1 MSVTRDASGNVTS
14 YSRREPFVTYGN
26 INILRTSDLYLEA
39 AECANRLGYTSTAL
53 SILNQNRS
61 RVGVNKVN
69 INASATMVEI
79 EDAIIDERALELAF
93 EGERWYDL
101 VRIANRRQDPEFLIN
116 RILQNVPAASMETVR
131 ARLELQ
137 AKNGFLLPYSAKA
150 IQSNNN
156 LSNENR

>member
-1 MSVTRDASGNVTS
+1 MSVTKDNNGNVTS

-26 INILRTSDLYLEA
+26 INIIRTSDIYLEA

-53 SILNQNRS
+53 SILNQNKS
-61 RVGVNKVN
+61 RVGVAPANLQ
-69 INASATMVEI
+69 ADATMEDI
-79 EDAIIDERALELAF
+79 ENAIIDERALELAF

-116 RILQNVPAASMETVR
+116 KILQNVPASNIETVR

-150 IQSNNN
+150 IQSNSY
-156 LSNENR
+156 LSNKNR